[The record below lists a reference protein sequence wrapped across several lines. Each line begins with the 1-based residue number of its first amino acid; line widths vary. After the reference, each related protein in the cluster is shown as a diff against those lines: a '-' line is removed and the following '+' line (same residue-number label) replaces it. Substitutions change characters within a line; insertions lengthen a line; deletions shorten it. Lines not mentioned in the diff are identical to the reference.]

1 MVAMRVLEA
10 RAERRESSSLSS
22 RTNMREWWNGI
33 HSRLKICR
41 RKAYGFESR
50 LSHHKPLWT
59 NFGKVASLK
68 QRSIICEFESHQGY
82 H

>member
-1 MVAMRVLEA
+1 MVATLVLEA
-10 RAERRESSSLSS
+10 SAERRVGSSPTWG
-22 RTNMREWWNGI
+22 TNMREWWNGI

-50 LSHHKPLWT
+50 LSHHEPLWT